1 MLTTIRRIDEMG
13 RIALPK
19 DIRREMDIV
28 AGDPLKITCDQRT
41 CTITPLEVE
50 KPVHHALDILSDALD
65 NYFRDTDTDTQEIMR
80 ECIHR
85 MRQLLQKSA
94 ENRRD
99 RQ

>member
-1 MLTTIRRIDEMG
+1 MLTTVRRIDEMG

-19 DIRREMDIV
+19 DIRREMNIV
-28 AGDPLKITCDQRT
+28 AGDPLKITCDQGT

-65 NYFRDTDTDTQEIMR
+65 NYFHDTDEDTQEIMR

-85 MRQLLQKSA
+85 MRQLLQKS
-94 ENRRD
+94 EEYRQNRT
-99 RQ
+99 